1 MNKIVDLRTLKNESE
16 LNKKK
21 EKIIIRP
28 IEKKPIETDRIKGN
42 FISKLKNNR
51 LFRIEE
57 HPYRVIEVQVDSRMR
72 DKEKGYPEIP
82 NLIHSLMK
90 DVRKRVVFDK
100 NGVIYK
106 ACQPVSFEILY
117 NSNKEIS
124 FNFAVNELDSLYFK
138 SRLEAILPNSTVIFR
153 DDYLDEFKG
162 SPVYN
167 FHYKKHF
174 MLSLNP
180 KMSPIQSLLAI
191 KKDLKGE
198 EKLLIQTL
206 IMPVGDMWQDEC
218 RDNWKKVREGTDV
231 TTGTGFVGSV
241 FNQLDDMANWFCELI
256 DEILEAKIKTEV
268 AATGVK
274 NKVYDDTRTESRTKH
289 NNDGFKIDIRS
300 FIKTNDIPQDN
311 SIASSIETCYK
322 EMSYDNEL
330 VKGKRK
336 IAKKVERK
344 MPIRFNPTIMSALEL
359 TSLVKLPDVSLQRR
373 FGVKAIKINQVNPPK
388 DCLEGDV
395 KLGELKLF
403 GKDTNIY
410 LPRHRDVGCLPFII
424 LTKMGGGKTTLLLNM
439 ARDTVDAGD
448 GLIVFDY
455 IRDCQLSKA
464 LIKMYPDINII
475 KFDDPDNLD
484 NFSFP
489 EVEIDESWSV
499 SKRLETANIIFG
511 EVKLLVNSMATDSN
525 EMTRPMSRY
534 LSAACNMVFIHKDKT
549 LLDLLD
555 VLEDKD
561 IRDLYIRLAISQGVY
576 RENDRDIRTLR
587 ELDTSQISLDR
598 LLERFSIITE
608 DFTLRKMLEN
618 QTSKVNFVDI
628 MDNKKPILLMMPQ
641 NIFTSKKKKDIIC
654 TYYMRRINLAMN
666 RRLEYGNTC
675 RVMIDEGHQIPNT
688 IKLLGN
694 FISEPRKFSLNFI
707 ITMHSFSQ
715 LGSAELKDMIIGAG
729 CQFMLLK
736 GVTENAFNELKSYI
750 GDEFEYNDM
759 REMEWKFGSLNL
771 IYENNVHKAFMSK
784 LPDAPVDSDGKLY
797 IGD

>member
-1 MNKIVDLRTLKNESE
+1 LGKVTNLRILKNESE

-21 EKIIIRP
+21 EKSKNRP
-28 IEKKPIETDRIKGN
+28 VEKEQIDTKNITGN
-42 FISKLKNNR
+42 FITKLKNNK
-51 LFRIEE
+51 LFRLEE
-57 HPYRVIEVQVDSRMR
+57 YPYRVIEVQVDSRMR
-72 DKEKGYPEIP
+72 DKDKGYTEIS
-82 NLIHSLMK
+82 NLIYSLMK
-90 DVRKRVVFDK
+90 DIRKRVVCNK
-100 NGVIYK
+100 NGVVYK

-117 NSNKEIS
+117 NSNKEIT

-138 SRLEAILPNSTVIFR
+138 SRLETILPNSTVVFR
-153 DDYLDEFKG
+153 DDYLNEFIG

-174 MLSLNP
+174 MLSLNS
-180 KMSPIQSLLAI
+180 KISPIQSLLAI

-206 IMPVGDMWQDEC
+206 IMPVGEAWKDEC
-218 RDNWKKVREGTDV
+218 RENWKKVREGQDV
-231 TTGTGFVGSV
+231 TNGTGFVGSV
-241 FNQLDDMANWFCELI
+241 LNQLDDMANWFCELV
-256 DEILEAKIKTEV
+256 DEILEAKIKSEV
-268 AATGVK
+268 AVTGVK
-274 NKVYDDTRTESRTKH
+274 NRIYDETRTESRTKH
-289 NNDGFKIDIRS
+289 NSDGFKVDIRS

-330 VKGKRK
+330 IKGKRK
-336 IAKKVERK
+336 LAHKIGRK
-344 MPIRFNPTIMSALEL
+344 MPIRFNPTLMNTLEIA
-359 TSLVKLPDVSLQRR
+359 SLMKLPDVSLQKR
-373 FGVKAIKINQVNPPK
+373 FGVKNIKINQINPPK
-388 DCLEGDV
+388 SCLEGDV

-424 LTKMGGGKTTLLLNM
+424 LTKMGGGKTTLLLNI
-439 ARDTVDAGD
+439 ARDTIKAGD

-464 LIKMYPDINII
+464 LIKMCPDINII
-475 KFDDPDNLD
+475 RFDDVEHLD

-489 EVEIDESWSV
+489 EIEIDESWSNY
-499 SKRLETANIIFG
+499 KRMESANIIFG
-511 EVKLLVNSMATDSN
+511 EIKLLINAMATDIDDMS
-525 EMTRPMSRY
+525 RPMSKY
-534 LSAACNMVFIHKDKT
+534 LGAACDIVFIHKDKT

-555 VLEDKD
+555 VLEDKEV
-561 IRDLYIRLAISQGVY
+561 RNLYIQLALAQGFY
-576 RENDRDIRTLR
+576 TEGDRAIRALR
-587 ELDTSQISLDR
+587 ELDVNPQSLVR
-598 LLERFSIITE
+598 LLDRFSIITE
-608 DFTLRKMLEN
+608 DFTLCKMLDN
-618 QTSKVNFVDI
+618 PKSRVNFVDI

-641 NIFTSKKKKDIIC
+641 NIFTSKTKKDVIC

-666 RRLEYGNTC
+666 RRMKYGNTC

-688 IKLLGN
+688 MKLLGN

-715 LGSAELKDMIIGAG
+715 LGNNDLKDMIIGAG

-736 GVTENAFNELKSYI
+736 GVTETAFNELKSYV
-750 GDEFEYNDM
+750 GEDFDYSDM
-759 REMEWKFGSLNL
+759 KEMEWDFGSLNL
-771 IYENNVHKAFMSK
+771 IYEGNVHKTFMSK
-784 LPDAPVDSDGKLY
+784 LPDAPIDENNKLY